1 MPPFTLAA
9 VLSHA
14 STAKENSFNQ
24 TKAFEM
30 KPQRP
35 AKGSVRSTRMPSA
48 SGSREAMLRGLRLD
62 TRTIALAVVLVGGIL
77 TLAPQAQVLIEQQ
90 QTLADLRA
98 QVAAS
103 EKAVAE
109 MKAERKRWE
118 DPVYIRAQARDR
130 LYYVMPG
137 EVSYLVMDGQNID
150 QSDVSGTVGQQ
161 IASRTHNS
169 QITTNV
175 HTTKS
180 NWVDSL
186 LETVVRSGIEQPS
199 QKASN

>member
-1 MPPFTLAA
+1 
-9 VLSHA
+9 
-14 STAKENSFNQ
+14 
-24 TKAFEM
+24 M

-35 AKGSVRSTRMPSA
+35 TRGVKRSTRMPS
-48 SGSREAMLRGLRLD
+48 SSSRDALMRGLRLD
-62 TRTIALAVVLVGGIL
+62 TRTIALAVVLVFGIL
-77 TLAPQAQVLIEQQ
+77 SLAPQAQVLIEQQ

-103 EKAVAE
+103 EKAVAD

-137 EVSYLVMDGQNID
+137 EVSYLVMDAEGID
-150 QSDVSGTVGQQ
+150 LSDTSGTVGQK
-161 IASRTHNS
+161 IASRTHTD
-169 QITTNV
+169 QITSDV
-175 HTTKS
+175 RTTKS

-186 LETVVRSGIEQPS
+186 LETIVRSGIEQPEA
-199 QKASN
+199 KASN

>member
-1 MPPFTLAA
+1 
-9 VLSHA
+9 
-14 STAKENSFNQ
+14 
-24 TKAFEM
+24 M

-35 AKGSVRSTRMPSA
+35 AKAKVRSTRVPSS
-48 SGSREAMLRGLRLD
+48 SGARDSMLRGLKLD
-62 TRTIALAVVLVGGIL
+62 TRTIALAIVLVGGIF
-77 TLAPQAQVLIEQQ
+77 TLAPQAQILVEQQ
-90 QTLADLRA
+90 QVLADLRA

-103 EKAVAE
+103 EQAVSE

-137 EVSYLVMDGQNID
+137 EVSYLVMDATGID
-150 QSDVSGTVGQQ
+150 QSDTSGTVGQQ

-169 QITTNV
+169 QITTDV
-175 HTTKS
+175 RTTKA

-186 LETVVRSGIEQPS
+186 LETVVRSGIDQPVA
-199 QKASN
+199 KASN